1 MLDFFKLDP
10 KVREEVRNNVYQNN
24 KVGIDYY
31 LLSGLSAIIATL
43 GLLINSPAVV
53 IGGMLISPL
62 FYPAITLSM
71 AAVRGNTKK
80 FEQSIYNL
88 LKAVIIILVLSF
100 LVSYLIPTNGITNEI
115 ASRTEPNLLHLFIA
129 LFSGAAGAVAIIYPR
144 VSTSLVGILVA
155 AALVPPLGVA
165 GFGIAQLDPQI
176 IAGALLL
183 FITNL
188 LSIAFMG
195 IVIFYLF
202 GFVPKYSKVAHK
214 VVRADL
220 VWSAIL
226 LALIAIPLGYA
237 FAQSVQ
243 KEQQII
249 KVRDV
254 ISNELNSKNLT
265 GVVDVSI
272 TKEKNTTTVKATA
285 NRLEIPNQQQYEN
298 IKNQLESY
306 FEEEIKL
313 ELIISPSYKLEYY

>member
-1 MLDFFKLDP
+1 MFESLKIES
-10 KVREEVRNNVYQNN
+10 KVRKEVRSNLYQNN

-31 LLSGLSAIIATL
+31 LLSGLSAVIATL
-43 GLLINSPAVV
+43 GLLIDSPAVV
-53 IGGMLISPL
+53 IGGMLVSPL

-88 LKAVIIILVLSF
+88 LKAVLIIVAISF
-100 LVSYLIPTNGITNEI
+100 LVSYLVPTSSITNEI

-129 LFSGAAGAVAIIYPR
+129 LFSGAAGAVAIIYPK

-183 FITNL
+183 FIANL

-195 IVIFYLF
+195 IVVFYIF
-202 GFVPKYSKVAHK
+202 GFVPKYNKDVK
-214 VVRADL
+214 KIIRTDL
-220 VWSAIL
+220 IWSAVL

-237 FAQSVQ
+237 LTQSIQ
-243 KEQQII
+243 KEQRTVKI
-249 KVRDV
+249 REV
-254 ISNELNSKNLT
+254 IASELDSKNLT
-265 GVVDVSI
+265 GVVDVTI
-272 TKEKNTTTVKATA
+272 TKIDNTTTVKATA

-298 IKNQLESY
+298 IKNQLEDY
-306 FEEEIKL
+306 FEEEIEL
-313 ELIISPSYKLEYY
+313 ELVINPSYMLKY

>member
-1 MLDFFKLDP
+1 MFKYLKIES
-10 KVREEVRNNVYQNN
+10 KVREEVRKNLYENN

-31 LLSGLSAIIATL
+31 LLSALSAIIATL
-43 GLLINSPAVV
+43 GLLIDSPAVV

-88 LKAVIIILVLSF
+88 LKAVLIIVALSF
-100 LVSYLIPTNGITNEI
+100 LVSYLVPTNGITNEI

-165 GFGIAQLDPQI
+165 GFGIANFDPQI

-183 FITNL
+183 FIANL

-195 IVIFYLF
+195 IIVFYIF
-202 GFVPKYSKVAHK
+202 GFTPKYNKN
-214 VVRADL
+214 
-220 VWSAIL
+220 
-226 LALIAIPLGYA
+226 
-237 FAQSVQ
+237 AQ
-243 KEQQII
+243 KII
-249 KVRDV
+249 KKTIGRVYDFNIQTNSRLLNILPFNKNNISIDV
-254 ISNELNSKNLT
+254 KIESK
-265 GVVDVSI
+265 
-272 TKEKNTTTVKATA
+272 
-285 NRLEIPNQQQYEN
+285 
-298 IKNQLESY
+298 
-306 FEEEIKL
+306 
-313 ELIISPSYKLEYY
+313 